1 MNLFRDTSIRTKL
14 AVVLGMAVAL
24 IMGTGLVGLRQL
36 QAVNN
41 VAKEIRTV
49 WLPRIEMLDE
59 IKRSFGEHRLLAT
72 RRIQTTS
79 FRDLADIAGHMEGTL
94 KRLRASERSLE
105 QMIDSSTERDLFTEF
120 QQLRGDYETS
130 FAAVLQRL
138 EAGDIRAAIV
148 DFNSVTLATF
158 EDATRKLDLLSVFA
172 KQQSDHASTNAER
185 VYFQAVLVI
194 ILMIGIATMLSGAA
208 ITWTTRNVTSPLLR
222 VTTAMRQLE
231 SGDLSVAVSG
241 QPESKDEIGILIGVA
256 AGYRDSLMRNVSLAA
271 EAATAEMRAKAVEL
285 ERSLS
290 EEKGLNQLQR
300 QFVSMAS
307 HEFRTP
313 LAIIDCAAQG
323 LKRRVDRMPPE
334 EAIERIDKIRDAVK
348 RMVRLMESTLMAAR
362 MEEGKISIEIETCD
376 LGKTVREVCERQQ
389 DVVRTHNIH
398 CRLVDPPRYIK
409 ADASA
414 LDQVLT
420 NLLSNAVKYS
430 PDAPEIDVVAR
441 GEGDEVVISVR
452 DRGLGI
458 DNDDLPR
465 MFERFFRAKNSSGIA
480 GTGIGL
486 NLSLTLVKMHG
497 GSIEVDSRKG
507 EGSTFTVRLPV
518 DGPRQAAQS
527 HSQAA

>member
-1 MNLFRDTSIRTKL
+1 MASPNSRFRLLRHFSLASAIAMALMTLSIVFVYQSHQSAVYLRT
-14 AVVLGMAVAL
+14 AEDQNVVLA
-24 IMGTGLVGLRQL
+24 
-36 QAVNN
+36 
-41 VAKEIRTV
+41 
-49 WLPRIEMLDE
+49 
-59 IKRSFGEHRLLAT
+59 RSFANTIWSHYSEYLNSVGDLHGDVLLARPET
-72 RRIQTTS
+72 AEINQALHQITSGLPVLKVKIFDLNGLTVYSSDYSQIGESRRDNPGFIKAVRSATPASKASYRGTFS
-79 FRDLADIAGHMEGTL
+79 AFSGIHANVHLAESYVPIVDKTGKVVSVFELYTDITP
-94 KRLRASERSLE
+94 RVASMQE
-105 QMIDSSTERDLFTEF
+105 DTW
-120 QQLRGDYETS
+120 Y
-130 FAAVLQRL
+130 
-138 EAGDIRAAIV
+138 AAIFGV
-148 DFNSVTLATF
+148 IASVMF
-158 EDATRKLDLLSVFA
+158 YLLLL
-172 KQQSDHASTNAER
+172 
-185 VYFQAVLVI
+185 LVVGRADK
-194 ILMIGIATMLSGAA
+194 IL
-208 ITWTTRNVTSPLLR
+208 R
-222 VTTAMRQLE
+222 RQYE
-231 SGDLSVAVSG
+231 
-241 QPESKDEIGILIGVA
+241 
-256 AGYRDSLMRNVSLAA
+256 A

-285 ERSLS
+285 ERSLKK
-290 EEKGLNQLQR
+290 EKELNQLQR
-300 QFVSMAS
+300 QFVLMAS

-313 LAIIDCAAQG
+313 LAIIDAAAQG

-362 MEEGKISIEIETCD
+362 MEEGKVSIEIETCD

-389 DVVRTHNIH
+389 DVVRTHNIG
-398 CRLVDPPRYIK
+398 CRLVDLPRYIK
-409 ADASA
+409 ADANA

-430 PDAPEIDVVAR
+430 PGAPEIDVVAR

-458 DNDDLPR
+458 DKDDLPR
-465 MFERFFRAKNSSGIA
+465 MFERFFRARNSSGIA